1 MTQKVKISTSISVGG
16 GAPLLF
22 ILGPC
27 VIENEQHTLQIAE
40 ALKEICFHLDVPLV
54 FKASFDKANRT
65 SIKTY
70 RGPGLDKGL
79 KILAKVKEKFQL
91 PITTDVHQAD
101 QVEEVS
107 QLADIIQ
114 IPAFLC
120 RQTDLIVSAA
130 STGKAINIKK
140 GQFLAPWDVSNIAQ
154 KALSTGNDKILITE
168 RGTCFGYNNL
178 VVDMR
183 SLAIMRELGRPVIF
197 DASHSLQL
205 PSMRQTSSGGQ
216 PQYIPM
222 IARAASA
229 AGIDGLFIE
238 VHPDPEK
245 ALCDGLNSLKISQLK
260 DLLKT
265 AKEIDGIVR
274 KAYYPTP

>member
-1 MTQKVKISTSISVGG
+1 
-16 GAPLLF
+16 
-22 ILGPC
+22 
-27 VIENEQHTLQIAE
+27 
-40 ALKEICFHLDVPLV
+40 
-54 FKASFDKANRT
+54 
-65 SIKTY
+65 
-70 RGPGLDKGL
+70 
-79 KILAKVKEKFQL
+79 
-91 PITTDVHQAD
+91 
-101 QVEEVS
+101 VEEVS

-130 STGKAINIKK
+130 STGKTINIKK
-140 GQFLAPWDVSNIAQ
+140 GQFLAPWDVSNIVQ
-154 KALSTGNDKILITE
+154 KALSAGNDKILITE

-183 SLAIMRELGRPVIF
+183 SLAIIRELGRPVIF

-205 PSMRQTSSGGQ
+205 PGMRQTSSGGQ
-216 PQYIPM
+216 AQYIPM

-238 VHPDPEK
+238 VHPDPGK
-245 ALCDGLNSLKISQLK
+245 ALCDGPNSLKISQLK

-265 AKEIDGIVR
+265 VKEIDGIVR
-274 KAYYPTP
+274 KAYYSTP